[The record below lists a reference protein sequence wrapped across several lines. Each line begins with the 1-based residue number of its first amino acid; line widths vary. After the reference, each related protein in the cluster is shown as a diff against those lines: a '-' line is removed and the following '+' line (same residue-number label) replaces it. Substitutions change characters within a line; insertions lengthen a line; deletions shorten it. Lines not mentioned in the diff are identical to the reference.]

1 MSKKRLNGKVVS
13 NRMSKTVVVAVEHFR
28 RHGLY
33 EKVMKSTKKYKAESL
48 ESLPLGLMVTI
59 EQTRPLSREKCWRV
73 VTGPDL
79 VAKETKKK

>member
-13 NRMSKTVVVAVEHFR
+13 NRMNKTVVVAVEHFR
-28 RHGLY
+28 RHQLY

-48 ESLPLGLMVTI
+48 ESLPLGLSVTI

-79 VAKETKKK
+79 GVKETKKK